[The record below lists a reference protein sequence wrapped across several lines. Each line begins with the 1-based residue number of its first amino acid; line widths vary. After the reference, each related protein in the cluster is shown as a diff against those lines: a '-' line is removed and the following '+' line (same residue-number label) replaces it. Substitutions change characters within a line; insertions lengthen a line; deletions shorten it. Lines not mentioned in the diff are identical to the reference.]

1 MGHRESID
9 AYRAAEQRL
18 RLLLM
23 GDGLYEVGI
32 VRGESA
38 RARVNAELR
47 HLRAAFD
54 EVVAETEAGEA
65 RILGLEEELKARA
78 SSAARRKPAARRPR
92 KPRTS

>member
-23 GDGLYEVGI
+23 GDGLYETGT

-54 EVVAETEAGEA
+54 EVVAESEAGEE
-65 RILGLEEELKARA
+65 RIFGLEEELKSRA
-78 SSAARRKPAARRPR
+78 TAAARRKPAARKPR
-92 KPRTS
+92 KQRAT